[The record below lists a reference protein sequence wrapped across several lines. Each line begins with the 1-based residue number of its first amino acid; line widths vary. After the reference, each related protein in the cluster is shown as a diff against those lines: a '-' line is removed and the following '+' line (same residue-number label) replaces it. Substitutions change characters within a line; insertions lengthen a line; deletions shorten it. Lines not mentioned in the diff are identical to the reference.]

1 MRYRRLTPT
10 VLRLDLRRR
19 PHVNQAVKIIVV
31 DIIVE
36 RSDVD
41 AARGF
46 IADAEHLR
54 PVALGCNVLVT
65 PPAILEP
72 DAPGRGPFTFEP
84 DALRLRAISRQTLGE
99 RHLHRGH
106 ESDGH
111 AHVFALR
118 RSGCSQRNAEQQA
131 RHEERLEWLEHVGET
146 FRRLRVCKG
155 AAGLKCRY
163 SPRYLSAIWM

>member
-1 MRYRRLTPT
+1 MRNRYLTPT
-10 VLRLDLRRR
+10 VLRLDLCRR
-19 PHVNQAVKIIVV
+19 PRINQPVKIIVDDV
-31 DIIVE
+31 IVE

-54 PVALGCNVLVT
+54 PVALGCNVVVT

-99 RHLHRGH
+99 WHLHRGH
-106 ESDGH
+106 EIDGL
-111 AHVFALR
+111 AHVS
-118 RSGCSQRNAEQQA
+118 RSAATVEVNA
-131 RHEERLEWLEHVGET
+131 
-146 FRRLRVCKG
+146 
-155 AAGLKCRY
+155 
-163 SPRYLSAIWM
+163 M